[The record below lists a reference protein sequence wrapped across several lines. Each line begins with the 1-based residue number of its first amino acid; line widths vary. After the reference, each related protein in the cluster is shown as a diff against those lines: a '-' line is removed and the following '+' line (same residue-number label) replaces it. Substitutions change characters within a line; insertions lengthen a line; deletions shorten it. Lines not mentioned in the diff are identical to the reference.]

1 MACGHMEGS
10 AGLTRATE
18 KGWEMMEGD
27 GEGADARLRRGE
39 EGQEGEWEWSE
50 GLPQTPWGLSG
61 QECEVGLDGGV
72 RGLAEGAGVCKVVP
86 GRSWVGHRAARSAE
100 LVNDWLQIPGR

>member
-1 MACGHMEGS
+1 MACGHMEAS

-27 GEGADARLRRGE
+27 GEGADARLRRGG

-61 QECEVGLDGGV
+61 
-72 RGLAEGAGVCKVVP
+72 
-86 GRSWVGHRAARSAE
+86 
-100 LVNDWLQIPGR
+100 